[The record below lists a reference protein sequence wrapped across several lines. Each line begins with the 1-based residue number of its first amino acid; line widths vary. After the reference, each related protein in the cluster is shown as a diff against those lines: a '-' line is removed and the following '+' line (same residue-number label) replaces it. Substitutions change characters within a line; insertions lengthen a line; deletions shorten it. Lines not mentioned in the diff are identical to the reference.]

1 MPLKVSADG
10 KKIVMNLNELSDLAG
25 ARRKRKRAGRG
36 NASGL
41 GSTAG
46 RGTKGQKSRS
56 GVSLLGFEGG
66 QMPLYRRLPKR
77 GFNKPNRSRYQ
88 ELTLARLQAAID
100 AGKIDAK
107 SEITEDALVAA
118 GVVRR
123 KRDGVRL
130 IGTGELT
137 AKVQINIAGATR
149 SSVAAVEKA
158 GGSITVRPPVEKAE
172 PKAKR
177 KSEKAAKA
185 KDKNKK
191 DAAPAAEDG
200 DGAPTTEEGAAEP
213 AAEGGGGASA
223 DEAE

>member
-1 MPLKVSADG
+1 
-10 KKIVMNLNELSDLAG
+10 MNLNELSDSAG

-36 NASGL
+36 NSSGL
-41 GSTAG
+41 GTTAG
-46 RGTKGQKSRS
+46 RGNKGQKSRS

-77 GFNKPNRSRYQ
+77 GFKQPNRNRYQ
-88 ELTLARLQAAID
+88 ELTLAWLQAAID

-137 AKVQINIAGATR
+137 AKVQISIAGATKSSIAAVKKAGGTITVR
-149 SSVAAVEKA
+149 SPVEKA
-158 GGSITVRPPVEKAE
+158 GE
-172 PKAKR
+172 PKKKG
-177 KSEKAAKA
+177 KSKEVASAVTESEAAT
-185 KDKNKK
+185 
-191 DAAPAAEDG
+191 AAG
-200 DGAPTTEEGAAEP
+200 DGGDATTD
-213 AAEGGGGASA
+213 
-223 DEAE
+223 DEK

>member
-1 MPLKVSADG
+1 
-10 KKIVMNLNELSDLAG
+10 MNLNELSDNAG

-36 NASGL
+36 NSSGL
-41 GSTAG
+41 GTTAG
-46 RGTKGQKSRS
+46 RGNKGQKSRS

-77 GFNKPNRSRYQ
+77 GFNKPNRNRYQ

-107 SEITEDALVAA
+107 SEITEDILVAA
-118 GVVRR
+118 GIVRR

-137 AKVQINIAGATR
+137 AKVQINIAGATK

-158 GGSITVRPPVEKAE
+158 GGSITVRPPVEKAAE
-172 PKAKR
+172 PKKKG
-177 KSEKAAKA
+177 KSKKAAPA
-185 KDKNKK
+185 AAEN
-191 DAAPAAEDG
+191 DAAPAAEEDKAETADDSG
-200 DGAPTTEEGAAEP
+200 DAATTDDEE
-213 AAEGGGGASA
+213 
-223 DEAE
+223 

>member
-1 MPLKVSADG
+1 
-10 KKIVMNLNELSDLAG
+10 MNLNELSDNAG

-41 GSTAG
+41 GTTAG
-46 RGTKGQKSRS
+46 RGMKGQKSRS

-88 ELTLARLQAAID
+88 ELTLARLQEAID

-137 AKVQINIAGATR
+137 AKVQINIAGATK

-172 PKAKR
+172 PKKKGKAK
-177 KSEKAAKA
+177 KAAPA
-185 KDKNKK
+185 AAES
-191 DAAPAAEDG
+191 DAAPAAEEDK
-200 DGAPTTEEGAAEP
+200 AEP
-213 AAEGGGGASA
+213 AAEGGDAAST
-223 DEAE
+223 DGEE

>member
-1 MPLKVSADG
+1 
-10 KKIVMNLNELSDLAG
+10 MNLNELSDNAG

-36 NASGL
+36 NSSGL
-41 GSTAG
+41 GTTAG
-46 RGTKGQKSRS
+46 RGNKGQKSRS

-77 GFNKPNRSRYQ
+77 GFNNPNRTRYQ
-88 ELTLARLQAAID
+88 ELTLGRLQEAID

-107 SEITEDALVAA
+107 SEITEDVLVAA

-137 AKVQINIAGATR
+137 AKVQINITGATK

-172 PKAKR
+172 PKKR
-177 KSEKAAKA
+177 GKSKKAAKA
-185 KDKNKK
+185 AAKS
-191 DAAPAAEDG
+191 DAAPAAEEDK
-200 DGAPTTEEGAAEP
+200 AEP
-213 AAEGGGGASA
+213 AAEGAPAAEGGDTAST
-223 DEAE
+223 DDAE